1 MRALTRRQALALAG
15 SSGLTLFGGGTLARL
30 AAARAGTSPA
40 PAPVE
45 GSFWSAALTSRLHYV
60 AYLPASYASGSA
72 RYPVVYFLHGLPATA
87 SSYLHLGWVANALAK
102 TGKEAILVI
111 PQATRIAGGDPEYYD
126 WGPGEDWATAL
137 GDELPD
143 AIDATLRTRARRDGR
158 AIVGVSAGGYGAS
171 ILGLRRP
178 AAFSVVQSWSGY
190 FEPTDPTGRQALPI
204 ADEDDRTTVAHLVPA
219 LRAQF
224 ERYPTGFA
232 FYVGS
237 SDPTFVQANV
247 SLHRTLTS
255 AGVRH
260 YFRLY
265 PGGHTTAL
273 WQRHA
278 LTWLSRAVEPL
289 A

>member
-1 MRALTRRQALALAG
+1 MHALTRRQALALAG
-15 SSGLTLFGGGTLARL
+15 SSGLTLLGFPRL
-30 AAARAGTSPA
+30 GAARAGSSGPTA
-40 PAPVE
+40 VQT
-45 GSFWSAALTSRLHYV
+45 SFWSGALQSRLHYV

-72 RYPVVYFLHGLPATA
+72 RYPVVYFLHGLPATPT
-87 SSYLHLGWVANALAK
+87 SYLHLAWVADVLAQA
-102 TGKEAILVI
+102 GREAILVI
-111 PQATRIAGGDPEYYD
+111 PQATRVSGGDPEYYD

-143 AIDATLRTRARRDGR
+143 AIDAVYRTRARRDGR

-190 FEPTDPTGRQALPI
+190 FEPTDPTGRQALTI
-204 ADEDDRTTVAHLVPA
+204 ADRDDSTTVAHLVPT

-224 ERYPTGFA
+224 ERYPTRFA

-273 WQRHA
+273 WQQHA
-278 LTWLSRAVEPL
+278 PAWLSHAVDSL

>member
-1 MRALTRRQALALAG
+1 MPALTRRQALALAG
-15 SSGLTLFGGGTLARL
+15 SSGLTLFGFTRL
-30 AAARAGTSPA
+30 VDARAGASARMSP
-40 PAPVE
+40 VQT
-45 GSFWSAALTSRLHYV
+45 SFWSEALQSRLHYV
-60 AYLPASYASGSA
+60 AYLPADYASGLA

-87 SSYLHLGWVANALAK
+87 TSYLHLAWVADALAQTSRK
-102 TGKEAILVI
+102 AILVI
-111 PQATRIAGGDPEYYD
+111 PQATRVSGGDPEYYD
-126 WGPGEDWATAL
+126 WGPGENWATAL

-190 FEPTDPTGRQALPI
+190 FEPTDPTGREALAI
-204 ADEDDRTTVAHLVPA
+204 ADRDDSTTVAHLVPT

-224 ERYPTGFA
+224 ERYPTRFA

-247 SLHRTLTS
+247 SLHDTLTS

-265 PGGHTTAL
+265 PGGHSTAL
-273 WQRHA
+273 WQAHARAWLSHA
-278 LTWLSRAVEPL
+278 LDFL